1 MEYIDILGFTAG
13 TLTSASFL
21 PQLIR
26 AVKTKSLDDVS
37 LGMLMI
43 LASGVFL
50 WLVYGMLIGAF
61 PVIISNFVSFILV
74 ISIIV
79 LKMIYR

>member
-43 LASGVFL
+43 LASGIFL

>member
-1 MEYIDILGFTAG
+1 MENIDLLGFMAG

-26 AVKTKSLDDVS
+26 AVKTKSLEDVS
-37 LGMLMI
+37 LGMLAT
-43 LASGVFL
+43 LAIGIFL
-50 WLVYGMLIGAF
+50 WLVYGILIGAF

-74 ISIIV
+74 ISILI
-79 LKMIYR
+79 LKRVYR